1 MEISQWQTPAQ
12 QSSTTSSAHE
22 PVLWSFEVLPQTVNE
37 CMKFMKE
44 QRGAILQSVYVM
56 PSFCVF
62 GFHSF
67 MSISQHQQSFT
78 YHYPKYLCAYVLSHI
93 FFVEVQI
100 LHHHF
105 RLPSADL
112 LCSNMTP
119 KPQLLGVCV
128 QPQLRHRADSWASC
142 TGRQVD
148 LYVLQVRG
156 LSTIRC
162 FLQTTA
168 VFFGDT
174 MDENCKDYA

>member
-1 MEISQWQTPAQ
+1 MHEIHEGTKRRY
-12 QSSTTSSAHE
+12 STVSLCDAFILCIRFSFIYVNLSESAKLYITLHE
-22 PVLWSFEVLPQTVNE
+22 VPLRLVV
-37 CMKFMKE
+37 
-44 QRGAILQSVYVM
+44 
-56 PSFCVF
+56 
-62 GFHSF
+62 
-67 MSISQHQQSFT
+67 
-78 YHYPKYLCAYVLSHI
+78 SHI
-93 FFVEVQI
+93 YFVKVQI
-100 LHHHF
+100 SHRHF

-128 QPQLRHRADSWASC
+128 QPQLRHRADSWAPC

-174 MDENCKDYA
+174 MDDNCKDHA

>member
-1 MEISQWQTPAQ
+1 MHEIYEGTKRRY
-12 QSSTTSSAHE
+12 STVSLFDAFILCIRLSFIYVNFSESAKLYITLHE
-22 PVLWSFEVLPQTVNE
+22 VRLRLFV
-37 CMKFMKE
+37 
-44 QRGAILQSVYVM
+44 
-56 PSFCVF
+56 
-62 GFHSF
+62 
-67 MSISQHQQSFT
+67 
-78 YHYPKYLCAYVLSHI
+78 SHI
-93 FFVEVQI
+93 FVVEVQI
-100 LHHHF
+100 SHHDF
-105 RLPSADL
+105 RLPSAGL